1 MKKITYYI
9 SLFSILSFLFSSC
22 ERESSNGIA
31 TYINPTKDSIKF
43 AYRLSTL
50 YYSDY
55 ANEETTFDFNIDT
68 GTLYAWK
75 SIVINYEQDST
86 TKRYSTEYTNGYL
99 SKLVEEAT
107 SLQNIEI
114 EYALLPPSNIK
125 LISKLKYF
133 RLANPFALVFI
144 YDSARLAR
152 VERRYLD
159 RLTGDIG
166 GLTEYVN
173 FCPNMD
179 MGNCVDSTSTSEL
192 QYSGSFNN
200 LYHSNELAP
209 FIFLLN
215 KPGQSSIKDILP
227 DFPYY
232 FSRHFPSSISS
243 PISGEYEF
251 GLNSLKEATYV
262 YFKPYNSTSV
272 QGYNFSMR

>member
-1 MKKITYYI
+1 MKKISTFI
-9 SLFSILSFLFSSC
+9 VFIFCIQFLFSSC

-31 TYINPTKDSIKF
+31 TYLNPTKDSILF
-43 AYRLSTL
+43 GYRVATL
-50 YYSDY
+50 YYNDY
-55 ANEETTFDFNIDT
+55 SNTETSFDFQLDSGLI
-68 GTLYAWK
+68 YAWSSVK
-75 SIVINYEQDST
+75 ITKNSSIKTYT
-86 TKRYSTEYTNGYL
+86 PEYTNGL
-99 SKLVEEAT
+99 ITKLIDNSPALV
-107 SLQNIEI
+107 NVEI
-114 EYALLPPSNIK
+114 EYETLQPSGIR

-133 RLANPFALVFI
+133 RLTNPFALVFI

-152 VERRYLD
+152 VERRSLD
-159 RLTGDIG
+159 RLTGEVG
-166 GLTEYVN
+166 GLKEYVN

-192 QYSGSFNN
+192 QYTGAFNN

-215 KPGQSSIKDILP
+215 RPGQSSIKDILP

-232 FSRHFPSSISS
+232 FSRHFPSIISS
-243 PISGEYEF
+243 PITGEYEF

-262 YFKPYNSTSV
+262 YYRPYTTSV